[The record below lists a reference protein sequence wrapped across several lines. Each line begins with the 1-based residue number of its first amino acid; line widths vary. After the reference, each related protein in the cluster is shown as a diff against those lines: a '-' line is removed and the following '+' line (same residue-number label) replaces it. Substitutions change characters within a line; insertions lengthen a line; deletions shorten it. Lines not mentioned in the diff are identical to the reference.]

1 MTNCLPD
8 SLSLEVGLAW
18 LVKAHPQSGGHCS
31 QWPATVCPLRVPGPY
46 CPIHSSAG
54 YTGASLAPLLPSA
67 HSFSALLIPTLYP
80 HRWCA
85 PHWLLP
91 IHHPGLDPRTTSL
104 ESFSGATQYPTP
116 VVLKVWSPEQ
126 QQQCH
131 LTTCLQYKL
140 LSPTTRPLLSQR
152 HWERGLVVCLNL
164 KSNRWFWYTLEF
176 EKHYCVYVYV
186 YMLCLHMYTALLPIS
201 HLKLLFNF
209 LIDRPYLPKIQ
220 APRKF
225 MFTPIC
231 SMIRTV
237 SDTQSVFNKYWLN
250 KWIYKGINLVPFS
263 PRSSKVLFC
272 FVLLSSRK
280 ERGASQVTLLLK
292 KKPACKFRRH
302 KRSESDPWVRKIPR
316 RRAWQPTPVFLP
328 GESQEPGRLQSTG
341 TQRVGHDWSELAPV
355 HAERREHVHRGLPET
370 FSENNTKIQSDS
382 HKPANSG
389 SSEGSLFTCW
399 TCLAHINVR

>member
-31 QWPATVCPLRVPGPY
+31 QRPATVCPLRVPGPY

-280 ERGASQVTLLLK
+280 ERGASQVTLLVK
-292 KKPACKFRRH
+292 KN
-302 KRSESDPWVRKIPR
+302 
-316 RRAWQPTPVFLP
+316 L
-328 GESQEPGRLQSTG
+328 
-341 TQRVGHDWSELAPV
+341 
-355 HAERREHVHRGLPET
+355 
-370 FSENNTKIQSDS
+370 
-382 HKPANSG
+382 PANSG
-389 SSEGSLFTCW
+389 DTKDLSPIPESGRSLGGGHGNPLQCS
-399 TCLAHINVR
+399 CPENLRSLAGYSPQGHKELAMTEVSWHRCMQRGENMCTGVYRRHSQKTIPRFNQTATNQPTLALQKAASLHAEHAWLT